1 MPLTHVLI
9 HETDGEPKP
18 FVHHLQDGLQ
28 FIDVELG
35 RDVLISLPGFDGLC
49 ATYARK
55 LAQALTQA
63 ADTVEAQTQQRMV
76 EQQL

>member
-1 MPLTHVLI
+1 M
-9 HETDGEPKP
+9 D
-18 FVHHLQDGLQ
+18 DGLQ

-35 RDVLISLPGFDGLC
+35 RDVLVSLPGFDRVC

-55 LAQALTQA
+55 LAQALNEA